1 MTVVTYSVQVTN
13 NSGASQYIAI
23 FLADNLGGNAYSL
36 VWRVK
41 GTNNGADVSFNWDQ
55 NDVGLGWGNTS
66 QPLDVNTLYTSGQ
79 PPVTVY
85 PANVGGLN
93 VLPVQ
98 HNSYGFFS
106 GTPYVKSGMYNQ
118 LEIAT
123 DSSFTVSDA
132 TNMSVALYIDEY
144 PALALQGAPNTFYY
158 FDMTRLAYYLT
169 VTNFTQGVALP
180 QMNDLSTARRFADAG
195 TSMSAPVKIA
205 FDAAQTD
212 LKYILNSNL
221 NFVKT

>member
-1 MTVVTYSVQVTN
+1 M
-13 NSGASQYIAI
+13 I
-23 FLADNLGGNAYSL
+23 L
-36 VWRVK
+36 
-41 GTNNGADVSFNWDQ
+41 
-55 NDVGLGWGNTS
+55 
-66 QPLDVNTLYTSGQ
+66 
-79 PPVTVY
+79 
-85 PANVGGLN
+85 
-93 VLPVQ
+93 
-98 HNSYGFFS
+98 
-106 GTPYVKSGMYNQ
+106 
-118 LEIAT
+118 
-123 DSSFTVSDA
+123 
-132 TNMSVALYIDEY
+132 ALYIDEY